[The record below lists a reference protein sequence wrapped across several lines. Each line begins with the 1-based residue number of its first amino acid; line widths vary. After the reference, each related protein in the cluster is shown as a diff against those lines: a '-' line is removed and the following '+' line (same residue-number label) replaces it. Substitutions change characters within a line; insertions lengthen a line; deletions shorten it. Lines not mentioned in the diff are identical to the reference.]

1 MFILVHYGQFLSIIV
16 NICPLWSIFVHFD
29 YIFVPKINS
38 KSIPFWFTYSII
50 LFTFR
55 DPLSLNEDSKSGC
68 NGENGHLED
77 PTEDPLD
84 TNGTGTTSSLLKK
97 KRKSSAEKFLEEQSE
112 YYGFQVR
119 ILGQIRI
126 ISFLSGFLVNLQ
138 VLPNIVC
145 TPEIE

>member
-1 MFILVHYGQFLSIIV
+1 M
-16 NICPLWSIFVHFD
+16 
-29 YIFVPKINS
+29 
-38 KSIPFWFTYSII
+38 I

-55 DPLSLNEDSKSGC
+55 DPLSINEDSKSGC

-84 TNGTGTTSSLLKK
+84 TNGTTSSLLKK

-119 ILGQIRI
+119 FRISNPDFWDFFEISNILWTLVEYFLIFRI
-126 ISFLSGFLVNLQ
+126 L
-138 VLPNIVC
+138 
-145 TPEIE
+145 